1 VSNLNWLRQTP
12 NWFWLSFIPVFGG
25 LAIAYAGYKA
35 KTSAWLA
42 WGLGLT
48 TVALITTST
57 STAIYPLIWLLQIGT
72 AFLLKKRYLIKTAPK
87 GIEISDRETAE
98 LIAQTR
104 GKININTCSKN
115 ELVYNLDLPIV
126 YANEIDRLRQ
136 QGYIFTHLEE
146 LAEIAGVP
154 ESHLRKIAPL
164 IVFSHTLKETEN
176 WERFNTFSEDDLII
190 CGILPEAAGKI
201 ILERQKNGH
210 YKSLA
215 DFKIRTRLPLSQYRD
230 FL

>member
-1 VSNLNWLRQTP
+1 M
-12 NWFWLSFIPVFGG
+12 PVFGG

-48 TVALITTST
+48 TVALVTTSA
-57 STAIYPLIWLLQIGT
+57 STIIPFFIWITQIGI
-72 AFLLKKRYLIKTAPK
+72 AFLLKKRYLIKTASK

-115 ELVYNLDLPIV
+115 ELVYNLNLPIV
-126 YANEIDRLRQ
+126 YANEIDRFRQ

-146 LAEIAGVP
+146 LAEIARIP

-164 IVFSHTLKETEN
+164 IVFSNAVKETEN

-190 CGILPEAAGKI
+190 CGILPEAATKI
-201 ILERQKNGH
+201 ILEREKNGH
-210 YKSLA
+210 YQSLA
-215 DFKIRTRLPLSQYRD
+215 NFKLRTQLPFSQYRD